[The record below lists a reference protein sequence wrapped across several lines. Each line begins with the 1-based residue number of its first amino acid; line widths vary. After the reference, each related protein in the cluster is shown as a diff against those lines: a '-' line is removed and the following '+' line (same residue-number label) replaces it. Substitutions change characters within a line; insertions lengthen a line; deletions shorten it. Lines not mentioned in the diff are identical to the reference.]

1 MRRQLLWINAGEL
14 SGDMQA
20 GALLRELRR
29 LRPELRAV
37 GMGGPHLAAA
47 GQRNLFTV
55 DALSVMGIAEVF
67 TALPRAFRL
76 LAGIKAALRRLRPS
90 AVLLVDAPEFN
101 FRVAAAAS
109 ALGIPV
115 YYFIPP
121 KVWAWR
127 TGRVAFLKRH
137 VRRLFCILPFEPA
150 FYRAHGID
158 VDYVGNPLVD
168 MVDWPALQQITP
180 EPGRIGLM
188 PGSRR
193 KEVEALLP
201 AFGQAAERLLAR
213 HGNVSFHCLR
223 APNMPEATLRAL
235 WPAHVPVTFD
245 APDNRYAAM
254 RSCQCILAASGTAT
268 LESGLAGVP
277 TVVTYKVSRFS
288 GWIGRRLIKV
298 PWVSL
303 TNLIMEREVFP
314 ELLQEA
320 ATGERMADQIDAW
333 LDPPHERNGTGGSGA
348 QRRAGVLDDLAE
360 LRRRCGAPGSAARA
374 AEHLLAAL
382 AGISTDH

>member
-1 MRRQLLWINAGEL
+1 MSRHLLWINAGEI

-20 GALLRELRR
+20 GALLRELRS
-29 LRPELRAV
+29 LRSDLKAV

-47 GQRNLFTV
+47 GQHNLFTV
-55 DALSVMGIAEVF
+55 NALSVMGIAEVF

-76 LAGIKAALRRLRPS
+76 LAGIRAALRRLRPS

-109 ALGIPV
+109 SLGIPV

-150 FYRAHGID
+150 FYRAHGMD
-158 VDYVGNPLVD
+158 VEYVGNPLTD
-168 MVDWPALQQITP
+168 LVDWPSLQHIMP

-201 AFGQAAERLLAR
+201 AFGQAAERLLDR
-213 HGNVSFHCLR
+213 HGSSVSFHCLR
-223 APNMPEATLRAL
+223 APNMPEETLRAL

-245 APDNRYAAM
+245 APDNRYRAM

-277 TVVTYKVSRFS
+277 TVVTYRVSRFS
-288 GWIGRRLIKV
+288 GWIGRRLIQV

-314 ELLQEA
+314 ELLQDA
-320 ATGERMADQIDAW
+320 ATGERMADRIDAW
-333 LDPPHERNGTGGSGA
+333 LDPPRGTDGSGA
-348 QRRAGVLDDLAE
+348 HRRAGVIEDLAE

-374 AEHLLAAL
+374 AERLLAAL
-382 AGISTDH
+382 AE

>member
-1 MRRQLLWINAGEL
+1 MSRNILWINAGEL

-47 GQRNLFTV
+47 GQRNIFTV

-67 TALPRAFRL
+67 TALPRALRL
-76 LAGIKAALRRLRPS
+76 LAGIRAALRRLRPS

-109 ALGIPV
+109 SLGIPV

-127 TGRVAFLKRH
+127 TGRVAFLRRH

-150 FYRAHGID
+150 FYRAHGLD

-168 MVDWPALQQITP
+168 LVDWPRLQDITP

-213 HGNVSFHCLR
+213 HGGSVSFHCLR

-245 APDNRYAAM
+245 APDDRYRTM
-254 RSCQCILAASGTAT
+254 RSCQCLLAASGTAT

-320 ATGERMADQIDAW
+320 ATGERMADRIDAW
-333 LDPPHERNGTGGSGA
+333 LDHGADGSGA
-348 QRRAGVLDDLAE
+348 RRRAAVFDDLAE
-360 LRRRCGAPGSAARA
+360 LRRRCGAPGSAGRA

-382 AGISTDH
+382 AA

>member
-1 MRRQLLWINAGEL
+1 MSRQLLWINAGEL

-29 LRPELRAV
+29 LRPDLKAV

-47 GQRNLFTV
+47 GQHNLFTV

-67 TALPRAFRL
+67 TALPRALRL
-76 LAGIKAALRRLRPS
+76 LAGIRAALRRLRPR

-109 ALGIPV
+109 GLGIPV

-127 TGRVAFLKRH
+127 TGRVAFLRRH

-150 FYRAHGID
+150 FYRAHGLD
-158 VDYVGNPLVD
+158 VEYVGNPLVD
-168 MVDWPALQQITP
+168 MVAWPRLETIAP
-180 EPGRIGLM
+180 VPGRVGLM

-201 AFGQAAERLLAR
+201 AFGQAAERLRER
-213 HGNVSFHCLR
+213 HGTDVSFHCLR

-235 WPAHVPVTFD
+235 WPPHVPVTFD
-245 APDNRYAAM
+245 APDDRYRTM

-268 LESGLAGVP
+268 LETGLAGVP

-314 ELLQEA
+314 ELLQED
-320 ATGERMADQIDAW
+320 ATGERMADRLDAW
-333 LDPPHERNGTGGSGA
+333 LDPPNGAASPGQGA
-348 QRRAGVLDDLAE
+348 RAAVLDDLAE
-360 LRRRCGAPGSAARA
+360 LRRRCGEPGSAARA
-374 AEHLLAAL
+374 AERVLAAL
-382 AGISTDH
+382 GA